1 MQPEYE
7 SMRPDGVSN
16 QMYRFNLANHN
27 RASEAILD
35 VVPDTRLCWPDV
47 IIGGMSLEMH
57 DWSQMRQL
65 EFRTAFADAADGVK
79 TVLATDATAAALQ
92 TLGAKRFGVISPMS
106 SAHSRSVQDY
116 YEALGYAV
124 PYAVSLKVEKSEDII
139 KVQRDQV
146 IAAFEEIN
154 KPDIDTL
161 VHVGGALGIVSMIA
175 ELEDHFR
182 KPIVSVNAA
191 TYWYALRQIGVND
204 PMPGFGQLLMN
215 RDVAA

>member
-1 MQPEYE
+1 M
-7 SMRPDGVSN
+7 
-16 QMYRFNLANHN
+16 
-27 RASEAILD
+27 
-35 VVPDTRLCWPDV
+35 
-47 IIGGMSLEMH
+47 
-57 DWSQMRQL
+57 
-65 EFRTAFADAADGVK
+65 
-79 TVLATDATAAALQ
+79 
-92 TLGAKRFGVISPMS
+92 
-106 SAHSRSVQDY
+106 
-116 YEALGYAV
+116 
-124 PYAVSLKVEKSEDII
+124 
-139 KVQRDQV
+139 QRDQV